1 MAKNDIYQKQVFVGN
16 KEQNGA
22 EIMQTAYDGTKDLFG
37 ETLNLT
43 KELCGKIET
52 ANDKVMSEREKVIA
66 EKEEGSKARID
77 TYSNEKGKE
86 ANEQYRVYLEGSI
99 AENFSTKTSLVEEKL
114 ALMKQI
120 SILKM
125 QLNEEKAQTELELM
139 KKKNETKIECDK
151 MLAEAE
157 WQLEKT
163 KKEISALK
171 KPTIIQKIW
180 NIACPFL
187 GIGLGALTYFLMWV
201 IL

>member
-1 MAKNDIYQKQVFVGN
+1 
-16 KEQNGA
+16 
-22 EIMQTAYDGTKDLFG
+22 
-37 ETLNLT
+37 
-43 KELCGKIET
+43 
-52 ANDKVMSEREKVIA
+52 
-66 EKEEGSKARID
+66 
-77 TYSNEKGKE
+77 
-86 ANEQYRVYLEGSI
+86 
-99 AENFSTKTSLVEEKL
+99 
-114 ALMKQI
+114 MKQI

-180 NIACPFL
+180 NVVCPLL